1 MTELVAPGAVPDGP
15 AQTMPRVTNMS
26 ARALAHA
33 IATRR
38 LSARHVV
45 EEHIEQLTHY
55 SHLNAIAGERFSAAL
70 SEADAIDARL
80 RTARRGD
87 SLPPLLG
94 VPCTVK
100 EFIAVRGMPNSAG
113 FPHRRKLRA
122 AEDAPAIA
130 RLRSAGAIILGVTNA
145 AGPVFWMET
154 YNPLYGR
161 VNNPYDPRR
170 TAGGSSGG
178 DGAAVACGGS
188 ALSIGSDLGGSLRIP
203 AFFNGVFAHLP
214 SVGLIP
220 TTGHFPMAFGDV
232 RRNLYLGPVA
242 RRAEDLYL
250 ALTTLSGP
258 HPSDPA
264 TTLLPLRDPAS
275 VPIQGLPVLLAVEAT
290 LTKPRADVETARY
303 LAARILETQGASVTE
318 MPLPALRWTIAQ
330 ALAAFTASLDIA
342 STVAAILGPA
352 GTPSSSILASAVAAP
367 LAVLR
372 LAERAPARRVR
383 TLAARRMING
393 ARESA
398 DRLRE
403 ALGDGALLFPP
414 FPRPAPRHF
423 TTYGQPWLASNTV
436 VFNVLGLPVTQ
447 VPTGVN
453 SSGLPLGVQVAAA
466 PGNDHIALR
475 VAESLEA
482 GLGGWTPPRR

>member
-1 MTELVAPGAVPDGP
+1 MTELVAQGAARGTPEG
-15 AQTMPRVTNMS
+15 RVTDMS
-26 ARALAHA
+26 ARAIARA
-33 IATRR
+33 VATRQ
-38 LSARHVV
+38 LSARRVV
-45 EEHIEQLTHY
+45 EEHIEQLQRY
-55 SHLNAIAGERFSAAL
+55 RHLNAIASDRFSEAL
-70 SEADAIDARL
+70 READTVDTTL

-87 SLPPLLG
+87 PLPPLLG

-122 AEDAPAIA
+122 DEDAPAIA

-161 VNNPYDPRR
+161 VNNPYDVRR

-188 ALSIGSDLGGSLRIP
+188 ALSVGSDLGGSLRIP

-220 TTGHFPMAFGDV
+220 TTGHFPMAVGDV
-232 RRNLYLGPVA
+232 RRSLYFGPVT
-242 RRAEDLYL
+242 RHAEDLHA

-258 HPSDPA
+258 HPSDPE

-275 VPIQGLPVLLAVEAT
+275 VSLAGLPVLLAVDAT

-303 LAARILETQGASVTE
+303 LAARILETQGAVVTE
-318 MPLPALRWTIAQ
+318 MSLPALRWTIAQ
-330 ALAAFTASLDIA
+330 ALAAFTATLDVA
-342 STVAAILGPA
+342 GTVAGILGPA
-352 GTPSSSILASAVAAP
+352 VAPPSSLLTSAIAAP
-367 LAVLR
+367 VALLR
-372 LAERAPARRVR
+372 LAERAPVRRVR
-383 TLAARRMING
+383 TLAARRLINS

-398 DRLRE
+398 ERLQE

-436 VFNVLGLPVTQ
+436 VFNILGLPVTQ

-453 SSGLPLGVQVAAA
+453 SAGLPLGVQVAAA
-466 PGNDHIALR
+466 PGNDHVALR

-482 GLGGWTPPRR
+482 GLGGWTPPDR